1 MHVLLDIA
9 APEKYT
15 NFIRPL
21 AFNSRGSAY
30 LKAVKKSGLCRLP
43 FVGSVKRTPAEPP
56 AETAK
61 ETSAETAKEPPVEG
75 RASAAL
81 AAAIEKE
88 ILAAD
93 IYNLIC
99 GRDLYEFSEFV
110 RSPRLV

>member
-43 FVGSVKRTPAEPP
+43 FVSSVKKAPVETP
-56 AETAK
+56 
-61 ETSAETAKEPPVEG
+61 AETAKEPPVEVW
-75 RASAAL
+75 ASAAL